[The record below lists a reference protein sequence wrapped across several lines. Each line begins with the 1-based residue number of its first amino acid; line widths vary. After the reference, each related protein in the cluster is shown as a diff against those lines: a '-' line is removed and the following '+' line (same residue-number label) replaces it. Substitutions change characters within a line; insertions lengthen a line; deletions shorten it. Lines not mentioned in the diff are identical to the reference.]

1 MKYVV
6 CYSGGHSSALAAVE
20 TVIRHGRKD
29 TILLNHDISSK
40 VEDEDVK
47 RFKTELADYLE
58 VPIVYA
64 NRESFGTDTPLSLC
78 RQMGRIRF
86 KAGNSICTYY
96 LKTEPFYRWLKENY
110 PVGCREISDKITLV
124 YGFDASEQQRIARRQ
139 KHLLSKGYLSEY
151 PLADKGN
158 RLKIS
163 DIREMG
169 IRLPET
175 YGVARHANCKGC
187 LKAGKQHW
195 YMVYCL
201 WPDIFREAVWTEEIL
216 GYKIIRGYFLRELEP
231 MFACMKEEGIM
242 PGDSECSAVFWARVR
257 HVLGIRYNVTG
268 KEE

>member
-96 LKTEPFYRWLKENY
+96 LKTEPFYRWLEENY
-110 PVGCREISDKITLV
+110 PVGRREISDKITLV
-124 YGFDASEQQRIARRQ
+124 YGFDASERQRIARRQ
-139 KHLLSKGYLSEY
+139 KHLLGKGYLSEY

-187 LKAGKQHW
+187 LKAGRQHW

-216 GYKIIRGYFLRELEP
+216 GYKIIKGYFLRELEP
-231 MFACMKEEGIM
+231 MFACMKEEGII